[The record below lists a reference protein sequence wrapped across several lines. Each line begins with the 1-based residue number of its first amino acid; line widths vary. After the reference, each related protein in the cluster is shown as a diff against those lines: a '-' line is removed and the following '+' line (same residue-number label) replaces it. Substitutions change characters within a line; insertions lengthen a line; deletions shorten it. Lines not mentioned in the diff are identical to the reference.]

1 MYASLEE
8 MKMAMLK
15 SIYCKSKYCHRVT
28 KSYRKGRSCRVQ
40 NIYDKNGFTIKQII
54 HYM

>member
-8 MKMAMLK
+8 MKMAMLNVM
-15 SIYCKSKYCHRVT
+15 SGKSKLYHRVT

-54 HYM
+54 HHI

>member
-1 MYASLEE
+1 MYASVEE
-8 MKMAMLK
+8 MKMAMLN
-15 SIYCKSKYCHRVT
+15 SMYSKSKYYNRVT
-28 KSYRKGRSCRVQ
+28 KSYRKGRRCRVQ